1 MADIDGDKFICRQ
14 CDNKECRH
22 YDWFGL
28 MPCKDARGNINRRF
42 EKV

>member
-22 YDWFGL
+22 YDWYANK
-28 MPCKDARGNINRRF
+28 CIQYDD
-42 EKV
+42 